1 MKKIES
7 NKSREWLR
15 QKLKRQ
21 KGIKKNREWQR
32 LRVTKTE
39 SDKDRE
45 WQKRESDKVES
56 DKDRK
61 L

>member
-1 MKKIES
+1 MITTEVEKTE
-7 NKSREWLR
+7 RD
-15 QKLKRQ
+15 
-21 KGIKKNREWQR
+21 KKNREWQR
-32 LRVTKTE
+32 LRVKKTE

-45 WQKRESDKVES
+45 WQKRESDTVES